1 MGQDHLATRM
11 AEALVTMLIL
21 SGPPL
26 AAAVVIGVVVG
37 FLQAVTQI
45 QDQTLP
51 QAVKLDTSGNLLLR
65 GAHGPIGFGFDIAVG
80 LKGLFPLRPWPFE
93 GGFAPVPPSWG
104 HVEAILSSQHHRFML

>member
-1 MGQDHLATRM
+1 MVD
-11 AEALVTMLIL
+11 
-21 SGPPL
+21 
-26 AAAVVIGVVVG
+26 
-37 FLQAVTQI
+37 QAVDGGDGDGLVREQ
-45 QDQTLP
+45 
-51 QAVKLDTSGNLLLR
+51 LDTSGNLLLR

>member
-1 MGQDHLATRM
+1 MLGWALAFFIL
-11 AEALVTMLIL
+11 AIVAALFGFGGI
-21 SGPPL
+21 
-26 AAAVVIGVVVG
+26 AAASAGIA
-37 FLQAVTQI
+37 QM
-45 QDQTLP
+45 
-51 QAVKLDTSGNLLLR
+51 DTSGNLLLR

>member
-1 MGQDHLATRM
+1 MF
-11 AEALVTMLIL
+11 
-21 SGPPL
+21 P
-26 AAAVVIGVVVG
+26 VIGHNIYILFKYKV
-37 FLQAVTQI
+37 
-45 QDQTLP
+45 
-51 QAVKLDTSGNLLLR
+51 DTSGNLLLR

>member
-1 MGQDHLATRM
+1 N
-11 AEALVTMLIL
+11 ALKAFE
-21 SGPPL
+21 
-26 AAAVVIGVVVG
+26 AAARHLS
-37 FLQAVTQI
+37 FTKAAEELNVTQA
-45 QDQTLP
+45 
-51 QAVKLDTSGNLLLR
+51 AVSHHLKVDTSGNLLLR

>member
-51 QAVKLDTSGNLLLR
+51 QVVKLVVVVVLVILL
-65 GAHGPIGFGFDIAVG
+65 GPALSAV
-80 LKGLFPLRPWPFE
+80 LL
-93 GGFAPVPPSWG
+93 AQTN
-104 HVEAILSSQHHRFML
+104 AILDEFPFVTF

>member
-1 MGQDHLATRM
+1 MRQMPAVAGRQEREAGEARPGSCLDEAEPPPRAPNDTGAGLLSAVLAR
-11 AEALVTMLIL
+11 EN
-21 SGPPL
+21 
-26 AAAVVIGVVVG
+26 
-37 FLQAVTQI
+37 
-45 QDQTLP
+45 
-51 QAVKLDTSGNLLLR
+51 LDTSGNLLLR

>member
-1 MGQDHLATRM
+1 GFCGCRHRFNGRFNI
-11 AEALVTMLIL
+11 EALIVGSREI
-21 SGPPL
+21 GAVGVEPPAEL
-26 AAAVVIGVVVG
+26 TD
-37 FLQAVTQI
+37 LT
-45 QDQTLP
+45 
-51 QAVKLDTSGNLLLR
+51 KNLDTSGNLLLR

>member
-37 FLQAVTQI
+37 
-45 QDQTLP
+45 
-51 QAVKLDTSGNLLLR
+51 SSR
-65 GAHGPIGFGFDIAVG
+65 
-80 LKGLFPLRPWPFE
+80 PLR
-93 GGFAPVPPSWG
+93 
-104 HVEAILSSQHHRFML
+104 RFRTRRCRRP

>member
-1 MGQDHLATRM
+1 MGQDYLATKM
-11 AEALVTMLIL
+11 ANTLVTMLIL

-51 QAVKLDTSGNLLLR
+51 QAVKLVVVVVLVITLGPALSAVLLAETNMIL
-65 GAHGPIGFGFDIAVG
+65 DE
-80 LKGLFPLRPWPFE
+80 FPFV
-93 GGFAPVPPSWG
+93 VP
-104 HVEAILSSQHHRFML
+104 

>member
-1 MGQDHLATRM
+1 MQKSLQGYLA
-11 AEALVTMLIL
+11 
-21 SGPPL
+21 G
-26 AAAVVIGVVVG
+26 AAAAAGLVVMAAAPAAAQQTER
-37 FLQAVTQI
+37 FEAKTKERLAEMQI
-45 QDQTLP
+45 DDSQ
-51 QAVKLDTSGNLLLR
+51 VDTSGNLLLR

>member
-1 MGQDHLATRM
+1 MHERLAEATNDVPARKMHLAMAAEYRRK
-11 AEALVTMLIL
+11 AEALEMG
-21 SGPPL
+21 SER
-26 AAAVVIGVVVG
+26 AAPSSR
-37 FLQAVTQI
+37 
-45 QDQTLP
+45 DH
-51 QAVKLDTSGNLLLR
+51 LDTSGNLLLR

>member
-1 MGQDHLATRM
+1 GLYRPVTTYRMSYLKDRTAIPWGALQLQFGSDYPTTAQGRRNFKKAFLHALAK
-11 AEALVTMLIL
+11 V
-21 SGPPL
+21 
-26 AAAVVIGVVVG
+26 
-37 FLQAVTQI
+37 
-45 QDQTLP
+45 
-51 QAVKLDTSGNLLLR
+51 DTSGNLLLR